1 MAYDDN
7 NTDDYKLQLGSL
19 RSDVTITLHTYHAF
33 RIWNGVRR
41 SAEQEEDVR
50 FRGIPGMQNYFA
62 ITNLIKLAS
71 GRDDPFADWWMI
83 RLEERIE
90 AARQRMDKFSVEL
103 DAVMERVPAQISI
116 SDNLN
121 QKPVSLPLYV
131 GSHLGFHGVY
141 LLTAY
146 DQLVRKVLL
155 ANHTGLLGRLDT
167 ESYFDLGAHEL
178 RSLIELAVRFRNT
191 GASRDDMA
199 ANNARAREA
208 IEKLGLPPEDIL
220 QGIRRSEFAPRII
233 RPKAAVP
240 VRELRPAVEGSD
252 DAALAAFADDE
263 QALGSVAVGNT
274 PAALSEQGTEAS
286 PSVSDPLDNPSEV

>member
-1 MAYDDN
+1 MAFDDN

-19 RSDVTITLHTYHAF
+19 RSDVTVTLHTYHAF

-41 SAEQEEDVR
+41 SDEQEEESR

-83 RLEERIE
+83 KLEERIKE
-90 AARQRMDKFSVEL
+90 ARQCMDKFSRTL
-103 DAVMERVPAQISI
+103 IDVMKRVPAQINI

-121 QKPVSLPLYV
+121 QNPVSLPLYV

-141 LLTAY
+141 LLTTY
-146 DQLVRKVLL
+146 DELVRKVLL
-155 ANHTGLLGRLDT
+155 ANHAGLLGRLDK
-167 ESYFDLGAHEL
+167 ESYIDLGGHEL
-178 RSLIELAVRFRNT
+178 RSLIELANRFRNT

-220 QGIRRSEFAPRII
+220 QGIRRSEFAPRVI

-240 VRELRPAVEGSD
+240 LRELRPAVDGSD
-252 DAALAAFADDE
+252 DAALAAFADTE
-263 QALGSVAVGNT
+263 QTLGSMPDGNMLAVSSG
-274 PAALSEQGTEAS
+274 QGSEAS
-286 PSVSDPLDNPSEV
+286 QSAPDSFGNPSEV

>member
-7 NTDDYKLQLGSL
+7 NTDDYQVNLGSL
-19 RSDVTITLHTYHAF
+19 RSEVTITLHTYHAF

-41 SAEQEEDVR
+41 PDEQEEAR

-83 RLEERIE
+83 KLEERIE
-90 AARQRMDKFSVEL
+90 AARARIDKFSREL
-103 DAVMERVPAQISI
+103 VDVMKRVPSQISI

-121 QKPVSLPLYV
+121 QAPVTLPLYV

-141 LLTAY
+141 LLTTY
-146 DQLVRKVLL
+146 DELVRKVLL
-155 ANHTGLLGRLDT
+155 ANHTGLLGRLDM
-167 ESYFDLGAHEL
+167 ESYIDLAAHEL
-178 RSLIELAVRFRNT
+178 RSLIELANRFRNT

-208 IEKLGLPPEDIL
+208 VEKLGLPPEDIL
-220 QGIRRSEFAPRII
+220 QGNRRSEFAPRII
-233 RPKAAVP
+233 RAKAAAP
-240 VRELRPAVEGSD
+240 SRKLRPALNSD
-252 DAALAAFADDE
+252 DDATLAVKTDTE
-263 QALGSVAVGNT
+263 QALGDIAANSN
-274 PAALSEQGTEAS
+274 PAAQIERSHEAQ
-286 PSVSDPLDNPSEV
+286 

>member
-41 SAEQEEDVR
+41 SAETEEDVR

-83 RLEERIE
+83 KLEERIQE
-90 AARQRMDKFSVEL
+90 ARQRIDKFSTEL
-103 DAVMERVPAQISI
+103 NAVMKRVPSQISI

-146 DQLVRKVLL
+146 DELVRKVLL

-208 IEKLGLPPEDIL
+208 VEKLGLPPEDIL

-240 VRELRPAVEGSD
+240 LREVRPAVDGE
-252 DAALAAFADDE
+252 AVTTQADTE
-263 QALGSVAVGNT
+263 QTLGSVASGDISNT
-274 PAALSEQGTEAS
+274 AVSSPHSQSMGKEAED
-286 PSVSDPLDNPSEV
+286 SV

>member
-41 SAEQEEDVR
+41 SAEQEEERR

-62 ITNLIKLAS
+62 ITNLIKLAC

-83 RLEERIE
+83 KLEERIKE
-90 AARQRMDKFSVEL
+90 ARQRMDQFSAEL
-103 DAVMERVPAQISI
+103 NAVMKRVPSQISI

-146 DQLVRKVLL
+146 DELVRKVLL
-155 ANHTGLLGRLDT
+155 ANHTGLLGRLDM
-167 ESYFDLGAHEL
+167 ESYIDLAAHEL
-178 RSLIELAVRFRNT
+178 RSLIELANRFRNT
-191 GASRDDMA
+191 NTSRDDMA

-220 QGIRRSEFAPRII
+220 QGIRRSEFAPRVV
-233 RPKAAVP
+233 RPKAPVP
-240 VRELRPAVEGSD
+240 VRELRPLV
-252 DAALAAFADDE
+252 DAGDAEALAIASDTE
-263 QALGSVAVGNT
+263 QAPGSVAIGNT
-274 PAALSEQGTEAS
+274 AVSSGQDVEAPLPEAA
-286 PSVSDPLDNPSEV
+286 PLDKPED

>member
-1 MAYDDN
+1 MAYDDS
-7 NTDDYKLQLGSL
+7 NTDDYNLQLGSL

-83 RLEERIE
+83 KLEERIKE
-90 AARQRMDKFSVEL
+90 ARQRIDKFSAEL
-103 DAVMERVPAQISI
+103 NAVMKRVPAQISI

-146 DQLVRKVLL
+146 DELVRKVLL
-155 ANHTGLLGRLDT
+155 ANHAGLLGRLDT
-167 ESYFDLGAHEL
+167 ESYVDLGAHEL
-178 RSLIELAVRFRNT
+178 RSLIELANRFRNT
-191 GASRDDMA
+191 HTSRDDIA

-220 QGIRRSEFAPRII
+220 QGIRRSEFAPRVI

-240 VRELRPAVEGSD
+240 LREVRPAVDGE
-252 DAALAAFADDE
+252 AVTTQADIE
-263 QALGSVAVGNT
+263 QTLGSVASGGISNT
-274 PAALSEQGTEAS
+274 AVSTPHSQGMDKEAED
-286 PSVSDPLDNPSEV
+286 SV